1 MKYEVGMKVFIIHI
15 VDDIQDYYGIV
26 GVITHIDDIGQLHG
40 TWGGLALI
48 PAIDDFI
55 ILEDEDA
62 QQ

>member
-15 VDDIQDYYGIV
+15 VDDIQDYYGRV

-40 TWGGLALI
+40 TWGGLAII
-48 PAIDDFI
+48 PSIDDFI

>member
-15 VDDIQDYYGIV
+15 VDDIQDYYGRV

-48 PAIDDFI
+48 PSIDDFI

>member
-15 VDDIQDYYGIV
+15 VDDIQDYYGRV

-48 PAIDDFI
+48 SSIDDFI
-55 ILEDEDA
+55 ILEDEDV

>member
-15 VDDIQDYYGIV
+15 VDDIQDYYGRV
-26 GVITHIDDIGQLHG
+26 GVITHIDDIWQLHG

-48 PAIDDFI
+48 PSIDDFI

>member
-15 VDDIQDYYGIV
+15 VDDIQDYYGRV

-40 TWGGLALI
+40 TWGGLTLI
-48 PAIDDFI
+48 PSIDDFI
-55 ILEDEDA
+55 ILEDEDV

>member
-15 VDDIQDYYGIV
+15 VDDIQDYYGRV
-26 GVITHIDDIGQLHG
+26 GEITHIDDIGQLHG

-62 QQ
+62 Q

>member
-15 VDDIQDYYGIV
+15 VDDIQDYYGRV

-48 PAIDDFI
+48 PDIDDFI

-62 QQ
+62 Q

>member
-15 VDDIQDYYGIV
+15 VDDIQDYYGRV
-26 GVITHIDDIGQLHG
+26 GFITHIDDIGQLHG

-48 PAIDDFI
+48 PSIDDFI
-55 ILEDEDA
+55 ILEDEDV

>member
-15 VDDIQDYYGIV
+15 VDDIQDYYGRI

-48 PAIDDFI
+48 PSIDDFI

>member
-15 VDDIQDYYGIV
+15 VDDIQDYYGRV

-40 TWGGLALI
+40 TWGGIALI
-48 PAIDDFI
+48 QAIDDFI

-62 QQ
+62 Q

>member
-1 MKYEVGMKVFIIHI
+1 MKYKVGMKVFIIHI
-15 VDDIQDYYGIV
+15 VDDIQDYYGRV

-48 PAIDDFI
+48 PSIDDFI
-55 ILEDEDA
+55 ILEDEDV